1 MYMNY
6 ASLVGNYVR
15 DLIQYH
21 NYIAIFVG
29 ATLVI
34 RFPVQVIMTL
44 DQVTMYIICI
54 THYMYMYNRLH
65 V

>member
-21 NYIAIFVG
+21 NYVAIFVG
-29 ATLVI
+29 ATLII
-34 RFPVQVIMTL
+34 RFSVYHVQVIMIL
-44 DQVTMYIICI
+44 DQITM
-54 THYMYMYNRLH
+54 
-65 V
+65 